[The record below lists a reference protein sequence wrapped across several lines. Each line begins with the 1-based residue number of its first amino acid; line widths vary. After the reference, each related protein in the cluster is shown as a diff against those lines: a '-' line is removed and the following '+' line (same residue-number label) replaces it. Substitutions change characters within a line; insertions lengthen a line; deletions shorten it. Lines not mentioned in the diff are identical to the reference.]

1 VRCSVE
7 PMLRASPETLQA
19 RFLRVRAQTEALC
32 AELSAE
38 DAGAQSMPDASPAKW
53 HLAHTSWFFE
63 TFVLSNTPGFRAF
76 RPEYGYLFNSYYEAL
91 GARVARAARGLITR
105 PPLSEIYEYRR
116 VVTARVAELLETAH
130 GPTDALRALVELG
143 VNHEEQHQEL
153 ILTDVKHLL
162 GQSPLAP
169 VYCSSLPAEPAAAV
183 SMALPAHVF
192 REFAAGLVP
201 IGHDGPG
208 FSFDNEGPAHLHY
221 LLAYALGT
229 RLVTNGEYLEFM
241 RDGGYERAE
250 LWLSDGFRWKKQ
262 NDVSRPLYWD
272 ASTGELVQVF
282 TLGGPRPLALDEPVC
297 HVSYYEADAYARWSG
312 ARLPSEAEWEH
323 AVRHEAVDGNLLETG
338 RLHPRVLR
346 ALTEN
351 QSFGDVWEWTSSA
364 YSPYPGYRTLDGALG
379 EYNGKFMC
387 NQMVL
392 RGGSCVTP
400 RAHIRASY
408 RNFFPPETR
417 WQFAGIRLARY
428 S

>member
-1 VRCSVE
+1 MPRV
-7 PMLRASPETLQA
+7 SPETLQA

-53 HLAHTSWFFE
+53 HLGHTSWFFE
-63 TFVLSNTPGFRAF
+63 TFVLSRAPGFQPF
-76 RPEYGYLFNSYYEAL
+76 RPEYAYLFNSYYEAL

-105 PPLSEIYEYRR
+105 PSLSEIYEYRR
-116 VVTARVAELLETAH
+116 LVTARVAELLDSRHRSDHEVE
-130 GPTDALRALVELG
+130 ALVELG

-153 ILTDVKHLL
+153 ILTDVKHLF

-169 VYCSSLPAEPAAAV
+169 AYRPSLRAEPARPLAEP
-183 SMALPAHVF
+183 LPALGF
-192 REFAAGLVP
+192 REFAAGLVT
-201 IGHDGPG
+201 IGHDGPE
-208 FSFDNEGPAHLHY
+208 FSFDNEGPAHQHY
-221 LLAYALGT
+221 LVAYALGS

-241 RDGGYERAE
+241 RDGGYDRAE
-250 LWLSDGFRWKKQ
+250 LWLSDGFRWKQQ
-262 NDVSRPLYWD
+262 NDVSRPLYWET
-272 ASTGELVQVF
+272 APGAPAQVF
-282 TLGGPRPLALDEPVC
+282 TLGGRRPLSLAEPVC
-297 HVSYYEADAYARWSG
+297 HVSYYEADAYARWAG

-323 AVRHEAVDGNLLETG
+323 AARQQELDGNLLETAL
-338 RLHPRVLR
+338 LHPRAVR
-346 ALTEN
+346 AETES

-364 YSPYPGYRTLDGALG
+364 YSPYPGFRALRGALG

-417 WQFAGIRLARY
+417 WQFAGIRLSRY

>member
-1 VRCSVE
+1 
-7 PMLRASPETLQA
+7 MLRTSPETLQA

-32 AELSAE
+32 AVLSAE

-63 TFVLSNTPGFRAF
+63 TFVLSAAPGFRAF
-76 RPEYGYLFNSYYEAL
+76 RPEYAYLFNSYYEAL

-105 PPLSEIYEYRR
+105 PSLSEIYEYRQL
-116 VVTARVAELLETAH
+116 VTARVAELLGSTQ
-130 GPTDALRALVELG
+130 GPDREVQGLVELG

-153 ILTDVKHLL
+153 ILTDVKHLFA
-162 GQSPLAP
+162 QSPLAP
-169 VYCSSLPAEPAAAV
+169 AYRSLLPAAPAPPLAEP
-183 SMALPAHVF
+183 LPAHAF

-221 LLAYALGT
+221 LVAYALGT

-241 RDGGYERAE
+241 RDGGYDRAE
-250 LWLSDGFRWKKQ
+250 LWLSDGFRWKNQ

-272 ASTGELVQVF
+272 ASTGDPVQVF
-282 TLGGPRPLALDEPVC
+282 TLAGPRPLALDEPVC
-297 HVSYYEADAYARWSG
+297 HVSYYEADAYARWAG
-312 ARLPSEAEWEH
+312 ARLPSEAEWEN
-323 AVRHEAVDGNLLETG
+323 AARHQEVDGNLLETAC
-338 RLHPRVLR
+338 LHPRALR
-346 ALTEN
+346 AATQT
-351 QSFGDVWEWTSSA
+351 QSFGDVWEWTASA
-364 YSPYPGYRTLDGALG
+364 YSPYPGFRTLHGALG

-417 WQFAGIRLARY
+417 WQFAGIRLSRY